1 MRYQKPGEKLQDI
14 RVRAGFTQK
23 QVADALKID
32 RSTYASYEIG
42 RSQPSPATL
51 LQLSKIFNTA
61 MENLLDDELIRVYVQ
76 DAVKFSP
83 SHGAY
88 GGGNAYDPGAGE
100 QVFDLSKDEHALL
113 ALYRAADPEL
123 RKRML
128 TQLKEMFQEGS
139 GEA

>member
-61 MENLLDDELIRVYVQ
+61 MENLLDVQ

-88 GGGNAYDPGAGE
+88 GSGNAYDSGAGE

-123 RKRML
+123 RSRML
-128 TQLKEMFQEGS
+128 AQLKEMFQEGS